1 MEEYIVRPIGVVR
14 SALKDPAD
22 APKQGALTGQEAEI
36 VVDPAY
42 LPALDG
48 LERCVAPAGD
58 AVFDDSAHRKD
69 GKIVVI
75 CWMHFAARDRLKVH
89 PRDQEERPERGVF
102 STRSPHRPNP
112 VSLHT
117 VTLLSVEGNVL
128 RVRGMDAIDG
138 TPVVDIKPHSPE
150 LDG

>member
-117 VTLLSVEGNVL
+117 VTLLSIDGNVL

>member
-1 MEEYIVRPIGVVR
+1 MAEYIVRPIGVVR

-22 APKQGALTGQEAEI
+22 APKQGALTDQEAEI

-42 LPALDG
+42 LPAMDG
-48 LERCVAPAGD
+48 LD
-58 AVFDDSAHRKD
+58 RKR
-69 GKIVVI
+69 GKIIVI
-75 CWMHFAARDRLKVH
+75 CWMDRADRVRLKVH
-89 PRDQEERPERGVF
+89 PRGQEELPERGVF

-112 VSLHT
+112 ISLHT
-117 VTLLSVEGNVL
+117 VALLSIEGNVL

-138 TPVVDIKPHSPE
+138 TPVVDIKNHSPE

>member
-1 MEEYIVRPIGVVR
+1 MEDYIVRPIGVVR
-14 SALKDPAD
+14 SALKEAAD

-48 LERCVAPAGD
+48 LDRG
-58 AVFDDSAHRKD
+58 K
-69 GKIVVI
+69 GKIIVI
-75 CWMHFAARDRLKVH
+75 CWMHRADRGRLKVH
-89 PRDQEERPERGVF
+89 PQGREELPERGVF

-117 VTLLSVEGNVL
+117 VTLLSIEGSVL

-138 TPVVDIKPHSPE
+138 TPVVDIKNHSPE

>member
-1 MEEYIVRPIGVVR
+1 MGEIVVRPIGVVR

-22 APKQGALTGQEAEI
+22 APKQGALTEQEAE
-36 VVDPAY
+36 VVIDPAY
-42 LPALDG
+42 LPALEG
-48 LERCVAPAGD
+48 LGRRVAEGRD
-58 AVFDDSAHRKD
+58 AESNAPPRRRS
-69 GKIVVI
+69 GKIIVI
-75 CWMHFAARDRLKVH
+75 CWMHAAERDRLKVH
-89 PRDQEERPERGVF
+89 PRDQEHLPERGVF

-117 VTLLSVEGNVL
+117 VTLLSVEENVL

>member
-1 MEEYIVRPIGVVR
+1 MAEYIVRPIGVVR
-14 SALKDPAD
+14 SVLKDPGD
-22 APKQGALTGQEAEI
+22 APKQGALTDQEAEI

-42 LPALDG
+42 LPALGG
-48 LERCVAPAGD
+48 LERCVAPAGKTAIVD
-58 AVFDDSAHRKD
+58 RAHHND
-69 GKIVVI
+69 GKIIVI
-75 CWMHFAARDRLKVH
+75 CWMHAADRERIKVH
-89 PRDQEERPERGVF
+89 PRDQEHLPERGVF

-117 VTLLSVEGNVL
+117 VTLLGIEGNVL

>member
-1 MEEYIVRPIGVVR
+1 MAEYIVRPIGVVR
-14 SALKDPAD
+14 SALKEPAD

-48 LERCVAPAGD
+48 LERRVAPAGK
-58 AVFDDSAHRKD
+58 AVLGGARRKD

-75 CWMHFAARDRLKVH
+75 CWMHIADRGRLKVH
-89 PRDQEERPERGVF
+89 PQGQEDLPERGVF

-117 VTLLSVEGNVL
+117 VTLLSIAGNVL

-138 TPVVDIKPHSPE
+138 TPVVDIKSHSPE